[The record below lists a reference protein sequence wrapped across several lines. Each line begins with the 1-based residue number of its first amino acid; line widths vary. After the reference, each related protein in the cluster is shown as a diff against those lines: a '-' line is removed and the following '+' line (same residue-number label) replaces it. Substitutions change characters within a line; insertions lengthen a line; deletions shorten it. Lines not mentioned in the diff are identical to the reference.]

1 MNERSIVLVHGIHD
15 NVTNWLGVE
24 ESLKRRGFKVRR
36 FAYPSRWALSYY
48 LPWIRR
54 NDGLRLANFVEDGDH
69 ILAHSNG
76 GNVVQAAIE
85 YSWAENP
92 DDGVRFD
99 TVFMFSAAAT
109 SDKMEYPD
117 GCLNKCYVVYNPQD
131 NALKLGAIL
140 PWHCFGRLGL
150 LGFIR
155 TPSKARD
162 RRFKNIQAY
171 FTSGWF
177 KPNHGFYF
185 IEKLNQWM
193 DFIDAKTSPK

>member
-1 MNERSIVLVHGIHD
+1 MKRNIVLVHGIHD
-15 NVTNWLGVE
+15 NVTNWLRVE
-24 ESLKRRGFKVRR
+24 NQLKSRGFNVRK
-36 FAYPSRWALSYY
+36 FAYPSRWAISYY

-54 NDGLRLANFVEDGDH
+54 NDGLRLANFIEDGDN

-76 GNVVQAAIE
+76 GNIVQAAIE
-85 YSWAENP
+85 HSWSEND

-99 TVFMFSAAAT
+99 RLFMFSAAAT
-109 SDKMEYPD
+109 SDKMEYPQ
-117 GCLNKCYVVYNPQD
+117 GCLKKCYVVYNPRD

-140 PWHCFGRLGL
+140 PFHPFGRLGL

-162 RRFKNIQAY
+162 RRFKNIEAY

-185 IEKLNQWM
+185 NDEIEHWM
-193 DFIDAKTSPK
+193 DFIDENTV